1 MDREINNDLRKQQ
14 KVNMEHEMKI
24 KLNGEQMKNNII
36 IKTIAQQSSMPQI
49 IQTNVKIGLK
59 TWQIT

>member
-1 MDREINNDLRKQQ
+1 
-14 KVNMEHEMKI
+14 MEHEMKI